1 MFRVESPA
9 MKAQIYQVLHVLFM
23 VLLTGFVFQAFANP
37 DPKNKKRTMMVT
49 GILSFL
55 MLTGGMGL
63 LAVQGHSFPWPWW
76 AWVKI
81 VCWLGLTGIAGMA
94 YRKPEKIPVFT
105 AVTIALIATA
115 VIVVVF
121 KQGTAASFQ

>member
-1 MFRVESPA
+1 
-9 MKAQIYQVLHVLFM
+9 MKLQIYQIMHVLSM
-23 VLLTGFVFQAFANP
+23 VLMTGFVFQAFANP

-49 GILSFL
+49 GILSVL

-63 LAVQGHSFPWPWW
+63 LAVHGHPFPWPWW

-105 AVTIALIATA
+105 TIVIALVAIAIT
-115 VIVVVF
+115 VVYI
-121 KQGTAASFQ
+121 KQAATHE

>member
-1 MFRVESPA
+1 
-9 MKAQIYQVLHVLFM
+9 MKAQIYQVMHVLCM

-63 LAVQGHSFPWPWW
+63 LAVQGHAFPWPWW

-81 VCWLGLTGIAGMA
+81 VCWLGLTGIAGVA
-94 YRKPEKIPVFT
+94 YRKPDKIPTLT
-105 AVTIALIATA
+105 AIAIALVTIAI
-115 VIVVVF
+115 VVVVF
-121 KQGTAASFQ
+121 KQGTPASFE

>member
-1 MFRVESPA
+1 
-9 MKAQIYQVLHVLFM
+9 MKAQIYQVLHVLCM

-63 LAVQGHSFPWPWW
+63 LAVQGNALPWPWW

-94 YRKPEKIPVFT
+94 YRKPDKIPTFT
-105 AVTIALIATA
+105 AITIALVSIAI
-115 VIVVVF
+115 VVVVF
-121 KQGTAASFQ
+121 KQGSAASFE